1 MFVYSQSVYDINLSY
16 MEEEFEYSIN
26 CFSGKRREIGKR
38 IEINTHSKPLPDLE
52 IKLDFNEGQL
62 QNLKSLLKSIKYE
75 LKKANIKFSA
85 ILNFH
90 NESVVINNVVDH
102 RYYGFLRLILKDT
115 FNITTMEDI
124 SIVNGVF
131 DKLEDEIFY
140 HIKDYIKNINNK
152 SLSKNKM
159 SFSSIPIILSP
170 QVSGYFIHEILGHLL
185 EEDFYNFYLNNYKN
199 LKASEKLTIYD
210 SIENF
215 KDIVGLNKYDDLGV
229 PIKPLIL
236 LEKGKLVN
244 VLSINEDKSFDKK
257 LYGAARRENYKH
269 NIIPRMRGTFVLPH
283 DNMSQLDILKQY
295 STAIFL
301 NKSYLGSVDPASGIY
316 TLCGDGFYVKNG
328 VKKNFISNL
337 KLTGNIKNDLLSV
350 DFVGNDFKM
359 YGSYC
364 MKLNQTIRVGMGG
377 PTISLHRMTVE
388 GDVYGKL

>member
-1 MFVYSQSVYDINLSY
+1 MNQ
-16 MEEEFEYSIN
+16 
-26 CFSGKRREIGKR
+26 
-38 IEINTHSKPLPDLE
+38 
-52 IKLDFNEGQL
+52 
-62 QNLKSLLKSIKYE
+62 
-75 LKKANIKFSA
+75 
-85 ILNFH
+85 
-90 NESVVINNVVDH
+90 
-102 RYYGFLRLILKDT
+102 
-115 FNITTMEDI
+115 
-124 SIVNGVF
+124 
-131 DKLEDEIFY
+131 
-140 HIKDYIKNINNK
+140 
-152 SLSKNKM
+152 
-159 SFSSIPIILSP
+159 
-170 QVSGYFIHEILGHLL
+170 
-185 EEDFYNFYLNNYKN
+185 
-199 LKASEKLTIYD
+199 
-210 SIENF
+210 
-215 KDIVGLNKYDDLGV
+215 
-229 PIKPLIL
+229 LIL
-236 LEKGKLVN
+236 LEKVKLVN